1 MKDYLILS
9 DLKPLFRYRYYFS
22 LISGKLNKEAE
33 TRFIPE
39 IHQVQMKI

>member
-1 MKDYLILS
+1 
-9 DLKPLFRYRYYFS
+9 

-39 IHQVQMKI
+39 IHQVKMKI

>member
-1 MKDYLILS
+1 
-9 DLKPLFRYRYYFS
+9 

-33 TRFIPE
+33 TRFILE

>member
-1 MKDYLILS
+1 L
-9 DLKPLFRYRYYFS
+9 

>member
-1 MKDYLILS
+1 
-9 DLKPLFRYRYYFS
+9 